1 MSDRPESSLRAT
13 LEALLFAAPEPLT
26 LAEIREVLPEAT
38 PEQIERELAALSE
51 EYEQPGRGVRISFA
65 AGGYRITTRREHSS
79 ALERLFQSRNRSR
92 MSRAALET
100 LAVVAYRQ
108 PITGPEIQEL
118 RGINSQGVLKNLL
131 DRRLIRI
138 LGRKAVVGRPLLYGT
153 TRDFLRHFELGSL
166 TELPQLEEL
175 QEALPEPADQALQD
189 DTASSA
195 GPAASEETITVSTEP
210 VEEDEA
216 GELEPLP

>member
-1 MSDRPESSLRAT
+1 MSDPPETSLRAT

-26 LAEIREVLPEAT
+26 PAEIREVLPDAT
-38 PEQIERELAALSE
+38 PEQIERELAALSKD
-51 EYEQPGRGVRISFA
+51 YEQPGRGVRISFA
-65 AGGYRITTRREHSS
+65 AGGYRITTRREQSG

-92 MSRAALET
+92 MSQAALET

-118 RGINSQGVLKNLL
+118 RGVNSQGVLKTLL

-153 TRDFLRHFELGSL
+153 TRDFLLHFELGSL
-166 TELPQLEEL
+166 TELPKVEEL
-175 QEALPEPADQALQD
+175 QEALPEPAEQASLNEAARQ
-189 DTASSA
+189 TA
-195 GPAASEETITVSTEP
+195 PASDETITVSAEP
-210 VEEDEA
+210 AEEDEA
-216 GELEPLP
+216 GELEPHP

>member
-1 MSDRPESSLRAT
+1 MSDRAESSLRAT

-26 LAEIREVLPEAT
+26 PAEIREVLPHAT
-38 PEQIERELAALSE
+38 PEQIERELSALSE
-51 EYEQPGRGVRISFA
+51 DYEQPGRGVRISFA
-65 AGGYRITTRREHSS
+65 AGGYRITTRREQSS

-92 MSRAALET
+92 MSQAALET

-118 RGINSQGVLKNLL
+118 RGVNSQGVLRNLL

-153 TRDFLRHFELGSL
+153 TRDFLLHFELGSL
-166 TELPQLEEL
+166 TELPQVEQL
-175 QEALPEPADQALQD
+175 QEALPEPAQPASQD
-189 DTASSA
+189 EIAPPA
-195 GPAASEETITVSTEP
+195 GPSRSEEAMTVSAEP
-210 VEEDEA
+210 AEEEEA
-216 GELEPLP
+216 GELEPLT